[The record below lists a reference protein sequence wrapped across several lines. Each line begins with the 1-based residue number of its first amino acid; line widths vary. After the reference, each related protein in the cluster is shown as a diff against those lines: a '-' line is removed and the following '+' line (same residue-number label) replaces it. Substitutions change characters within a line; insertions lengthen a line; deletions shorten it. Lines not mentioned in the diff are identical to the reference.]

1 MSEKGLNSSLLIAMP
16 QLRDPNFHRSV
27 LLMIEHDTSASFGL
41 VLNRPA
47 DLLLSDLFSSL
58 QFEWR
63 GDQQGRVSW
72 GGPVE
77 PNSGWMLFGD
87 SSSLGFEDE
96 QVSSV
101 VDGVNFGGSM
111 DVFRDIAEAPP
122 ELLRFFLGYSGW
134 GPGQLEFEMAQGAWL
149 SAEADPETIF
159 EVPAEKMWDH
169 VVRGMGI
176 DPGSLV
182 ATAGVH

>member
-1 MSEKGLNSSLLIAMP
+1 MP
-16 QLRDPNFHRSV
+16 QLGDPNFHRSV

-63 GDQQGRVSW
+63 GDQRARVSW

-87 SSSLGFEDE
+87 SPSRRFEDE

-101 VDGVNFGGSM
+101 VEGVNFGGSM
-111 DVFRDIAEAPP
+111 DVFRGIAKAPP
-122 ELLRFFLGYSGW
+122 KLLRFFLGYSGW
-134 GPGQLEFEMAQGAWL
+134 GPGQLEFEIAQGAWL
-149 SAEADPETIF
+149 SAEAAPETIF
-159 EVPAEKMWDH
+159 DVPAEEMWDH

-176 DPGSLV
+176 APSSLV

>member
-1 MSEKGLNSSLLIAMP
+1 MP

-63 GDQQGRVSW
+63 GDQRARVSW

-87 SSSLGFEDE
+87 SLSPRFENE

-101 VDGVNFGGSM
+101 VEGVNFGGSM
-111 DVFRDIAEAPP
+111 DVFRDIAEASPK
-122 ELLRFFLGYSGW
+122 LLRFFLGYSGW
-134 GPGQLEFEMAQGAWL
+134 GPGQLELEIAQGAWL
-149 SAEADPETIF
+149 SAEAAPETIF
-159 EVPAEKMWDH
+159 EVPSEEMWDH

-176 DPGSLV
+176 DPSSLV

>member
-1 MSEKGLNSSLLIAMP
+1 MP
-16 QLRDPNFHRSV
+16 QLGDPNFHRSV

-63 GDQQGRVSW
+63 GDQRARVSW

-87 SSSLGFEDE
+87 SPSLRFEDE

-101 VDGVNFGGSM
+101 VEGVNFGGSM

-122 ELLRFFLGYSGW
+122 KLLRFFLGYSGW
-134 GPGQLEFEMAQGAWL
+134 GPGQLEFEIAQGAWL
-149 SAEADPETIF
+149 SAEATPETIF
-159 EVPAEKMWDH
+159 DVPAEEMWDH

-176 DPGSLV
+176 APSSLV